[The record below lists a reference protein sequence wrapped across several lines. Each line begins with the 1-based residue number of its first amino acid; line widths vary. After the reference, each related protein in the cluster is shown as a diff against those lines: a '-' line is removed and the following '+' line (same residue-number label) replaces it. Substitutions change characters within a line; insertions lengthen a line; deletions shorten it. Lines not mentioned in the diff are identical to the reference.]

1 MEIPQIISRL
11 TTRSSAGFLWAPE
24 GQHPF
29 FKPAD
34 QRNIL
39 AVSPVAIAACSLLTV
54 IASMFLLASMFENT
68 NAVWPGI
75 KTDGRPVWQQT
86 LIILTILDCRMDC
99 RRFILIG
106 AGVEEILLYT
116 ILITAMIALHHGNIA
131 IPDRIDNILRSVIAT
146 PLPHRIYHS
155 VMRNKH
161 DAIFENIHSLWGSVP
176 PDFLL
181 KNGIGLIRIGLSE
194 ESPPGLQTIPV

>member
-99 RRFILIG
+99 RRCLNHEILFFEQLKLPVFILIG

-146 PLPHRIYHS
+146 PLPHRIS
-155 VMRNKH
+155 TPLCETSMTQ
-161 DAIFENIHSLWGSVP
+161 SLKTYILYGAAFP
-176 PDFLL
+176 
-181 KNGIGLIRIGLSE
+181 RISF
-194 ESPPGLQTIPV
+194 

>member
-1 MEIPQIISRL
+1 
-11 TTRSSAGFLWAPE
+11 
-24 GQHPF
+24 
-29 FKPAD
+29 
-34 QRNIL
+34 
-39 AVSPVAIAACSLLTV
+39 
-54 IASMFLLASMFENT
+54 MFENT

-99 RRFILIG
+99 RRCLNHEILFFEQLKLPVFILIG

-146 PLPHRIYHS
+146 PLPHRIS
-155 VMRNKH
+155 TPLCETSMTQ
-161 DAIFENIHSLWGSVP
+161 SLKTYILYGAAFP
-176 PDFLL
+176 
-181 KNGIGLIRIGLSE
+181 RISF
-194 ESPPGLQTIPV
+194 